1 MPSVYLHLQNGQV
14 LKGHSFGAAVDAVG
28 ELVFQT
34 SVVGYQETFTD
45 PAYHGQIVVQTF
57 PLLGNYGAISA
68 DDLSACHPAGVVC
81 REVCAVPSNFRC
93 EETLPAWM
101 EKQGMAGISGIDTR
115 ALTAILREQGSMNAL
130 ITASAVL
137 SEEQKELLANYRV
150 QDAVAAVTTKEAY
163 EKPAVGDA
171 HWKAAVL
178 DLGLRRDLADL
189 LAASGAALEVL
200 PAAASIDEILAAGP
214 DLLVLSGGPGDPSDN
229 AAVVANVKALL
240 GKLPVL
246 GVGLGCQVLAL
257 ALGAECEKMHHGHRG
272 GSQPVKDAVSGRT
285 LITGQ
290 NHGYAVKADTLPES
304 AEVRFV
310 SANDGSCEGFVL
322 PELRAMGLQFD
333 LTASLAAEF
342 CTMLGGN

>member
-14 LKGHSFGAAVDAVG
+14 LKGHGFGTAVDAVG

-45 PAYHGQIVVQTF
+45 PAYYGQIVVQTF
-57 PLLGNYGAISA
+57 PLLGNYGAIPA

-81 REVCAVPSNFRC
+81 REVCGAPSNFRC

-115 ALTAILREQGSMNAL
+115 ALTAVLREQGSMNAL
-130 ITASAVL
+130 LTASPVL
-137 SEEQKELLANYRV
+137 SEQQKELLANYRV
-150 QDAVAAVTTKEAY
+150 QGAVAAVTTRESY

-171 HWKAAVL
+171 RWKAAVL

-200 PAAASIDEILAAGP
+200 PASASIDEILAAGP
-214 DLLVLSGGPGDPSDN
+214 DALVLSGGPGDPADN
-229 AAVVANVKALL
+229 PAVTANVKALL

-246 GVGLGCQVLAL
+246 GV
-257 ALGAECEKMHHGHRG
+257 E
-272 GSQPVKDAVSGRT
+272 
-285 LITGQ
+285 
-290 NHGYAVKADTLPES
+290 
-304 AEVRFV
+304 
-310 SANDGSCEGFVL
+310 
-322 PELRAMGLQFD
+322 
-333 LTASLAAEF
+333 
-342 CTMLGGN
+342 